1 MWLKKL
7 VSESPRRE
15 RGSRVRVEGLE
26 TRSLL
31 SAVAAHAGSPHLP
44 HGVTVAPIVLT
55 PSESAW
61 MPDQPGSTLSVTPRG
76 MLIWRG
82 WTDKGK
88 PITVRDWHG
97 VVLGV
102 HASTPSETSRVLK
115 YGWNTIV
122 QGYRGVTSKQTK
134 TVALNYLDLAF
145 SPKTW
150 DVGLSFLRDALS
162 GDSAKIARYSKSA
175 SVAQVGHAF
184 NSLSQSRSVQSYGQG
199 FVNYGQAVVRAFNKV

>member
-7 VSESPRRE
+7 VSASPRRE
-15 RGSRVRVEGLE
+15 RGSRLRVEGLE
-26 TRSLL
+26 ARSLL
-31 SAVAAHAGSPHLP
+31 SVTAAHAGSPHLP
-44 HGVTVAPIVLT
+44 RGVTVAPIILT

-61 MPDQPGSTLSVTPRG
+61 MPDQPGSTLTVTPRG
-76 MLIWRG
+76 MIIWRG

-102 HASTPSETSRVLK
+102 HASTPSETSRFFK
-115 YGWNTIV
+115 YGWNTLV
-122 QGYRGVTSKQTK
+122 QGYRGVTSKETK
-134 TVALNYLDLAF
+134 SVALNYLDLAF

-150 DVGLSFLRDALS
+150 DVGISFLRDALA
-162 GDSAKIARYSKSA
+162 GDSSKIERYSKSA

-184 NSLSQSRSVQSYGQG
+184 NSLSQSHSIQSYGQG
-199 FVNYGQAVVRAFNKV
+199 FANYGQAVARAFHKV

>member
-1 MWLKKL
+1 MWLKKF
-7 VSESPRRE
+7 VSASPRRD
-15 RGSRVRVEGLE
+15 RGSRFRVEGLE

-31 SAVAAHAGSPHLP
+31 SVSGAHAGSPHLP
-44 HGVTVAPIVLT
+44 RGVTVAPIILT

-61 MPDQPGSTLSVTPRG
+61 MPAQPGSTLSVTPRG
-76 MLIWRG
+76 MIIWRG

-115 YGWNTIV
+115 YSWNTLV

-134 TVALNYLDLAF
+134 SVAMNYLGLAF

-150 DVGLSFLRDALS
+150 DVGLTFLRAALE
-162 GDSAKIARYSKSA
+162 GDSAKIQRYSKSA

-184 NSLSQSRSVQSYGQG
+184 NSLSQSHSVQSYGQG
-199 FVNYGQAVVRAFNKV
+199 FANYGQAVVRAFHKV